1 MGRKM
6 IAVSRELTLKR
17 IPLTPRLRSNLRRF
31 NAKVRYEA
39 PKKLPFDPKVFLSKV
54 NGDDPYP
61 STTIIK
67 LFYEQGKP
75 ADSVFRYT
83 QRLTRAATMPKGL
96 SELIASIRNK
106 TESNNCKPESAVEL
120 LT

>member
-39 PKKLPFDPKVFLSKV
+39 PKKLPFDPKVFFSKV
-54 NGDDPYP
+54 NGGR
-61 STTIIK
+61 TISDYHNNQI
-67 LFYEQGKP
+67 FYE
-75 ADSVFRYT
+75 AF
-83 QRLTRAATMPKGL
+83 
-96 SELIASIRNK
+96 ELRRHARVD
-106 TESNNCKPESAVEL
+106 THTV
-120 LT
+120 